1 MTDRQSLR
9 IAEVIVDVHAR
20 DVDRPFHYRVPAA
33 MADSVQVVT
42 RVIVPF
48 GQRRV
53 EGYVIGFADQA
64 DVSQLKE
71 ILQEL
76 DEQPLLTEELVKLAD
91 WLSYRYLASKAASVQ
106 ALLPA
111 GIRAKTDIRLELAE
125 YAAEEAPPS
134 NPAED
139 VPPGL
144 TAKEK
149 EVWLYLRQQNGV
161 YKEILIKQFP
171 AWRNPLQN
179 MIQRGIIRERYEVS
193 QTVQTLYVTTVSCR
207 LSEEAFRDA
216 MEQIPERAFKQREVA
231 EWVRSHGPSVPLR
244 DVLRATQTNHSTVKT
259 LIRKGILVQGK
270 EEERRDPYAN
280 RFVGPLEQP
289 LPLTEEQQAVF
300 QKILR
305 LQQTE
310 LPAQVLLQ
318 GVTGSGKTE
327 VYLQSIAACVTAG
340 KQAIVLVPE
349 ISLTPQMVERFK
361 RRFGDAVAVLHS
373 RLSQGERYDEWKRI
387 RRGEVSIAVGARS
400 AIFAPF
406 LRIGLIVIDEEH
418 ELSYKQEEQP
428 KYHTREVAWQRAQHH
443 GAILLLGSATPSL
456 ETRYAAELGTMHIL
470 KLPNRVNRRAL
481 PQADVTDMRRELQ
494 AGNRSMFSRQ
504 LQHLIN
510 DRLQKREQIILFLN
524 RRGHSTFILC
534 RSCGY
539 VARCPNCD
547 VSLTYHNVQ
556 RSGSSFELLRCH
568 YCGHSEPSVKSCP
581 TCASPHIRTFGTG
594 TQRVEEELHN
604 VFPAARVIRMDV
616 DTTGT
621 KGSHERLLQQFREGQ
636 ADILLGTQMI
646 AKGLDFPR
654 VTLVGVITADT
665 SLNLP
670 DFRAAERTFQ
680 LLTQVAGRAGRHE
693 IDGRVLIQTY
703 DPEHGAIHLATT
715 QDYEQFYRSEIG
727 IRKTLGNPP
736 FYEMTLFTM
745 QHPEQ
750 AKAERLILALEKRL
764 RSQLREMPQAEVLS
778 SCPAPLAKLQ
788 GKYRYH
794 LTVKYQD
801 FAPLQPVL
809 LEAYLE
815 FSKAA
820 RESVGILAVDVNAQ
834 MML

>member
-1 MTDRQSLR
+1 MTGRQALR

-20 DVDRPFHYRVPAA
+20 DVDRPFHYRVPPALA
-33 MADSVQVVT
+33 ESVQLGT

-48 GQRRV
+48 GPRRV

-64 DVSQLKE
+64 DVSRLKE
-71 ILQEL
+71 ILQVL
-76 DEQPLLTEELVKLAD
+76 DEQPMLTNELVKLAD
-91 WLSYRYLASKAASVQ
+91 WLSYRYLASKTSAVQ

-111 GIRAKTDIRLELAE
+111 GIRAKTDVRLELAASAE
-125 YAAEEAPPS
+125 EEGSAAERAADIPS
-134 NPAED
+134 
-139 VPPGL
+139 GL
-144 TAKEK
+144 TAKEM
-149 EVWLYLRQQNGV
+149 EVWLYLRQRDKV
-161 YKEILIKQFP
+161 YKEPLLKEFP
-171 AWRNPLQN
+171 VWRSPLQS
-179 MIQRGIIRERYEVS
+179 MIQRGIIRERHEVS
-193 QTVQTLYVTTVSCR
+193 QTVQTLYVTTVSCP
-207 LSEEAFRDA
+207 LSEESFRDA

-244 DVLRATQTNHSTVKT
+244 DVLRATHANHSTVKT
-259 LIRKGILVQGK
+259 LIQKGILVQGK
-270 EEERRDPYAN
+270 EEERRDPYAD
-280 RFVGPLEQP
+280 RFAGSLEQP

-300 QKILR
+300 QQILR
-305 LQQTE
+305 LQQSE
-310 LPAQVLLQ
+310 VPAQVLLQ

-327 VYLQSIAACVTAG
+327 VYLQSIAACVAAG

-406 LRIGLIVIDEEH
+406 QRIGLIVIDEEH

-428 KYHTREVAWQRAQHH
+428 KYHAREVAWQRVQHH
-443 GAILLLGSATPSL
+443 GAVLLLGSATPSL
-456 ETRYAAELGTMHIL
+456 ETRYAAEQGMVHHL

-481 PQADVTDMRRELQ
+481 PQTAVTDMRLELQ
-494 AGNRSMFSRQ
+494 AGNRSMFSRP

-510 DRLQKREQIILFLN
+510 DRLEKREQIILFLN
-524 RRGHSTFILC
+524 RRGYSTFILC

-568 YCGHSEPSVKSCP
+568 YCGHSEPAVKSCP
-581 TCASPHIRTFGTG
+581 ACASPHIRTFGTG

-646 AKGLDFPR
+646 AKGLDFPL

-693 IDGRVLIQTY
+693 MEGKVLIQTY
-703 DPEHGAIHLATT
+703 DPEHYAIAYAAT
-715 QDYEQFYRSEIG
+715 QDYEPFYHAEIG
-727 IRKTLGNPP
+727 VRKALGNPP
-736 FYEMTLFTM
+736 FVEMTLFTM
-745 QHPEQ
+745 QHAEQ

-764 RSQLREMPQAEVLS
+764 ISELQELPQTEVLS

-794 LTVKYQD
+794 LTVRYRD

-809 LEAYLE
+809 LAAYLE

-820 RESVGILAVDVNAQ
+820 READGLLTVDVNAQ